1 MFKLIYFT
9 YLASYIPNDIVLPAI
24 AKLQNLQTLI
34 IYRSNVR
41 LPVEIWSL
49 RQLRHL
55 IAFSFCPLLLPE
67 GTTLSLEN
75 LHTLYM
81 ATNLACSGRMVRM
94 IPNIKKLGICYSEE
108 KFSACYSLENLIH
121 LLRLEKLKLEVHSSF
136 VPHLDNLVFP
146 RSLIKLKFSFRSVS
160 CNYMMMVGSF
170 PNLQMLKLKNYA
182 CYAEQWET
190 IEGEFRK
197 EFVKVARCRAL
208 MRYGIHESCKSFD
221 KVVYQIF
228 HLRKRQRIKGAMVGD
243 VCLTVD
249 SLQQTLL
256 LILQRHDDLITP
268 PVKQQIISIHDK
280 AAGLQLNLK
289 HFPDKETIREV
300 ANTAKRII
308 EYLFS
313 PLNLSD
319 FGFIHPTV
327 RLPNQLGELARE
339 LDSTVGYVV
348 DYCKINSNSVSDSPG
363 VSSSSRS
370 ALKSQVD
377 HLTIAK
383 ELIVRDSNKSRLLG
397 GRIKSAPSPVI
408 TRFSLKSPV
417 ELIAINTYRLKR
429 LEEKIKS
436 TAKELADDT
445 IGPSYSIP
453 ISLPT
458 NKDVFA
464 GFDDDLNDSAAVA
477 SSSRPAPKRAEDPSD
492 TPSIYP
498 STTKYDV
505 VGFDEDCL
513 EDLIKQSLV
522 LISSRKTDGKIKS
535 CRLHS
540 MVRDFCVRQAGQEK
554 NDRSYW
560 ELGQVF
566 ELSNLTYLAS
576 NIPDSIVPPAIAK
589 LQNLQTLIIY
599 RSDVRLPVEIWSL
612 RMLRHL
618 IAFSFQPL
626 PLPKRATLSLKNLQ
640 TLSMAIDFVCSEKV
654 VEMIPNIKKLGICYS
669 QEKFG
674 SGYYCLDNLIRFRRV
689 EKLKLE
695 MHSLYVPRLIV
706 FPLSLKKLELSGGWI
721 SWRDMMIVGS
731 LPNLQVLKLKNYA
744 CHGEHWETIEGEFGN
759 LILLLIDE
767 STLKHWKTSGSHF
780 PSLQCLMLH
789 RCPYLDEIPHDFGNI
804 PTLKLIEI
812 DDHNQSLLYSANKIK
827 AKHRNDRLKVVV
839 KRS

>member
-1 MFKLIYFT
+1 
-9 YLASYIPNDIVLPAI
+9 
-24 AKLQNLQTLI
+24 
-34 IYRSNVR
+34 
-41 LPVEIWSL
+41 
-49 RQLRHL
+49 
-55 IAFSFCPLLLPE
+55 
-67 GTTLSLEN
+67 
-75 LHTLYM
+75 M
-81 ATNLACSGRMVRM
+81 AYEA
-94 IPNIKKLGICYSEE
+94 
-108 KFSACYSLENLIH
+108 
-121 LLRLEKLKLEVHSSF
+121 
-136 VPHLDNLVFP
+136 
-146 RSLIKLKFSFRSVS
+146 
-160 CNYMMMVGSF
+160 
-170 PNLQMLKLKNYA
+170 
-182 CYAEQWET
+182 
-190 IEGEFRK
+190 
-197 EFVKVARCRAL
+197 
-208 MRYGIHESCKSFD
+208 
-221 KVVYQIF
+221 
-228 HLRKRQRIKGAMVGD
+228 
-243 VCLTVD
+243 VD

-505 VGFDEDCL
+505 VGFDEDVLHMVHRLTGYSSNRRQILPIVGMGGIGKSTLAKYVYHHPMIMDQYDIRAWITISQDYSIPSILSQLLASLKGKVERVERDSLKVIEAEKLEIKKILSGKRYLIVIDDIWSVVAWNRIRCLFPNNDNRSRIILTTRLMDVATNAAISRNIHMMRFLDDVQSWRLFHDKVFGDQDCPIELQSVGEKIVKGCGGLPLSIVTVAGLLSRIPRTPKLWKQIEVNDGQLGSILSLSYNHLPLHLRKCFLYMAAFPQEYDIRASELIKLWVAEVWQYAFETVDLFAEQCL

-554 NDRSYW
+554 
-560 ELGQVF
+560 F
-566 ELSNLTYLAS
+566 
-576 NIPDSIVPPAIAK
+576 
-589 LQNLQTLIIY
+589 
-599 RSDVRLPVEIWSL
+599 
-612 RMLRHL
+612 
-618 IAFSFQPL
+618 
-626 PLPKRATLSLKNLQ
+626 LSLLW
-640 TLSMAIDFVCSEKV
+640 TTS
-654 VEMIPNIKKLGICYS
+654 
-669 QEKFG
+669 
-674 SGYYCLDNLIRFRRV
+674 
-689 EKLKLE
+689 
-695 MHSLYVPRLIV
+695 
-706 FPLSLKKLELSGGWI
+706 
-721 SWRDMMIVGS
+721 
-731 LPNLQVLKLKNYA
+731 
-744 CHGEHWETIEGEFGN
+744 
-759 LILLLIDE
+759 LLL
-767 STLKHWKTSGSHF
+767 S
-780 PSLQCLMLH
+780 
-789 RCPYLDEIPHDFGNI
+789 
-804 PTLKLIEI
+804 
-812 DDHNQSLLYSANKIK
+812 
-827 AKHRNDRLKVVV
+827 
-839 KRS
+839 